1 MGRKFKFRK
10 GYTGYQVAI
19 FLTGSMMFLVL
30 FMASCGEKRTNNE
43 YEVSTRDEANFSLEC
58 YSLYPNEKLQ
68 VRVNDNV
75 LYEKVGN
82 KADNKIRKYFFFPS
96 KIDKVQIISTYEGK
110 KVYSKEFID
119 TLTEVSRVN
128 LFISMPY
135 PKGAIISNEP
145 DWKPKWGTLS
155 IDSAD
160 RIIRLEVDTIHEQGI

>member
-1 MGRKFKFRK
+1 MSL
-10 GYTGYQVAI
+10 ALI
-19 FLTGSMMFLVL
+19 
-30 FMASCGEKRTNNE
+30 MASCRERRTDNE
-43 YEVSTRDEANFSLEC
+43 YEVSTRDKANFSLEC

-68 VRVNDNV
+68 VRVNDTV

-82 KADNKIRKYFFFPS
+82 NLDNDIHKYFFFPS
-96 KIDKVQIISTYEGK
+96 KIDKIQVISTYEGK

-119 TLTEVSRVN
+119 TLIEVSRLN

-135 PKGAIISNEP
+135 PKGAIISNKP
-145 DWKPKWGTLS
+145 NWKPNWGKLS